1 MQNKCFHSF
10 GSETFFIFLLLLW
23 FCSLIFQVSVVLR
36 KAIVA
41 GGDWRFNNQRSHH
54 QSQLNNVVSLVMTQV
69 VKKSVTTWDNS
80 PSQDY
85 IHLDNQAT

>member
-41 GGDWRFNNQRSHH
+41 GGSTTRESHH

-85 IHLDNQAT
+85 THLDNQTT